1 MAQYTI
7 TTSAAE
13 DAQLTFALNF
23 WVNPRRVAA
32 GQPAINLTQLVNGL
46 FNQALDD
53 AKAQVQGFV
62 NKDRA
67 DKFTAASQS
76 LKDQVDALL
85 GTSIP

>member
-1 MAQYTI
+1 
-7 TTSAAE
+7 
-13 DAQLTFALNF
+13 L
-23 WVNPRRVAA
+23 
-32 GQPAINLTQLVNGL
+32 AINLTQLVNGI
-46 FNQALDD
+46 FNQELDD
-53 AKAQVQGFV
+53 AKAQVQDFV